1 MALEKRIWG
10 ALEELQISLRTFF
23 RQDLVKEEVPVL
35 RLKDLM
41 AALGVNV
48 SSPDLDSY
56 LAYRKLNTLKGFRL
70 IEFISSFQH
79 EENLEMKK
87 QHK

>member
-1 MALEKRIWG
+1 VALEKRIWG

-48 SSPDLDSY
+48 SANELDS
-56 LAYRKLNTLKGFRL
+56 
-70 IEFISSFQH
+70 
-79 EENLEMKK
+79 
-87 QHK
+87 